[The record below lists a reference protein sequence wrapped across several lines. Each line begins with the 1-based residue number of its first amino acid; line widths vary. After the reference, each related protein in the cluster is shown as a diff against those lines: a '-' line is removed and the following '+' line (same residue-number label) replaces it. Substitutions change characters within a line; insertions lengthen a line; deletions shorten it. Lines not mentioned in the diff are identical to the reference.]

1 MSIDPVANEA
11 KVALPPAP
19 TQSATKVATPQF
31 GPDPSKNVQLPS
43 DQVRLSTSD
52 STYRELQVRNEQSN
66 AAADAIRNTDRTL
79 RTLSQK
85 VDGLK
90 APLESIV
97 KNFPPFSPE
106 DQARVKL
113 LMKYSSLRKEIDQLT
128 LPPPPEVVAARR
140 AEFEAQ
146 SFPAP
151 LSMDAS
157 DSQIAD
163 HVAKL
168 DATGAALNGT
178 RAGLAADTASLLHD
192 GRFAR
197 IFSRPN
203 GADTGLSEVPLTESS
218 AAEKSAQVGRQFAK
232 VVAQGVTG
240 TGSQFLRG
248 LS

>member
-1 MSIDPVANEA
+1 MTIDPVANEA
-11 KVALPPAP
+11 KVALPPTP
-19 TQSATKVATPQF
+19 TLPATKVATPQP
-31 GPDPSKNVQLPS
+31 GPDPSKTVQLPS
-43 DQVRLSTSD
+43 DQVQLSTSD
-52 STYRELQVRNEQSN
+52 STYRELQVRNERSN

-79 RTLSQK
+79 HTLSQK

-128 LPPPPEVVAARR
+128 LPPSPEVVAARK
-140 AEFEAQ
+140 AEAL
-146 SFPAP
+146 PAP

-168 DATGAALNGT
+168 DAAGAALNGT

-192 GRFAR
+192 GRFSR
-197 IFSRPN
+197 IFSRLN
-203 GADTGLSEVPLTESS
+203 ATDTGVSEVPLTDSS
-218 AAEKSAQVGRQFAK
+218 AAEKSVQVGRQFAK
-232 VVAQGVTG
+232 VVAQGVTA